1 MLAIL
6 KTKIKKRGQQ
16 MKKLLFLLGL
26 LLCVMPKI
34 VAQDKIVPSYRIGGH
49 YFSKDLSMDEAFKIS
64 SSIMALADNEGNRVI
79 NLLVDDG
86 FKVPES
92 IKKYEIPF
100 EKVKNAEQLE
110 EGARNFQK
118 MNKLINSTGVAMFE
132 VGKALPD
139 EFSETDLNGKTWTKD
154 DLKGHVTV
162 VNVWYSGCGPCRK
175 EMPVLSTWKNK
186 YPDVLFISANFE
198 EADKVKRITEKAGFN
213 WTHIV
218 DDTYFTKRVGKQ
230 GYPLTIVV
238 DKDGIVRYCKNGTN
252 DNIRSEIL
260 QVIDRSFASLLP
272 SSAACLSKN

>member
-1 MLAIL
+1 
-6 KTKIKKRGQQ
+6 

-49 YFSKDLSMDEAFKIS
+49 YFSKELSMDEAFKIS
-64 SSIMALADNEGNRVI
+64 SSIMALADKDGNRVV
-79 NLLVDDG
+79 NLLVGDD

-100 EKVKNAEQLE
+100 ENVLNGEQLE
-110 EGARNFQK
+110 EGAQNFAK
-118 MNKLINSTGVAMFE
+118 MKKLINSSDVEKFV

-139 EFSETDLNGKTWTKD
+139 DFAEKDIDGKTWTKD
-154 DLKGHVTV
+154 DLKGRVTV

-252 DNIRSEIL
+252 YNIRSEIL
-260 QVIDRSFASLLP
+260 QVVEKWNKL
-272 SSAACLSKN
+272 